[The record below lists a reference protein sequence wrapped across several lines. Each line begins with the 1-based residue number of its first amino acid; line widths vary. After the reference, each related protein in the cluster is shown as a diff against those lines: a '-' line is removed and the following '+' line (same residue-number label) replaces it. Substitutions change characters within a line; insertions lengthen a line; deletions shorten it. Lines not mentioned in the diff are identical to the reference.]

1 MSEIQ
6 MAGGTGKLRATFFKD
21 DVTGRDMV
29 VVKIIGDTNTSIRKA
44 TPEDIMKFPRD
55 WENYQAGNKEVDVGG
70 TPITEV
76 PGVDRNLALALKL
89 KGVRNAE
96 ELAALDEAAA
106 KGLGMGIYTM
116 SRTARLLIAAK
127 RQEAMDALVET
138 QVKRGPGRP
147 PKSAETQE
155 ARD

>member
-29 VVKIIGDTNTSIRKA
+29 VVKIIGDTSTSIRKV

-70 TPITEV
+70 TALTEV

-127 RQEAMDALVET
+127 RTEALDAVVQEAP
-138 QVKRGPGRP
+138 RRGRP
-147 PKSAETQE
+147 PKTEQPE
-155 ARD
+155 AAA

>member
-6 MAGGTGKLRATFFKD
+6 MAGGKGKLRATFFKD
-21 DVTGRDMV
+21 DALGRDMV
-29 VVKIIGDTNTSIRKA
+29 EIKMIGDPNTFIRKV
-44 TPEDIMKFPRD
+44 TPEDVLKFPRE
-55 WENYQAGNKEVDVGG
+55 WEAYQAGAKEVDVGG

-147 PKSAETQE
+147 PKSETQE